1 VANQISRPQRE
12 PGKGG
17 VDLEEVR
24 VSGDQISFV
33 EPLRFDDQEIRITY
47 TGRISGDEMKLTR
60 QVGDFATEELVAR
73 RVKEPAPPPAAAN
86 RGTLPPKHRLPP
98 PAPSRHSP
106 GPPAQARA
114 YSNWPGWYSAAPLT
128 RFASGC
134 TSATK
139 ASTWCG
145 AAPT

>member
-1 VANQISRPQRE
+1 MANQISRPQRE

-60 QVGDFATEELVAR
+60 QVGEFATEEFVAK
-73 RVKEPAPPPAAAN
+73 RVKEGAATPAPGKPADAPPA
-86 RGTLPPKHRLPP
+86 K
-98 PAPSRHSP
+98 
-106 GPPAQARA
+106 
-114 YSNWPGWYSAAPLT
+114 
-128 RFASGC
+128 
-134 TSATK
+134 
-139 ASTWCG
+139 
-145 AAPT
+145 